1 MNEAPEQPS
10 SPPVLYS
17 WLRHLPTWVQQPS
30 HGLLSLQLPLPRGT
44 IVLQS
49 KGGGGGGG
57 GLGGLGGGRSQWA
70 GGLP

>member
-1 MNEAPEQPS
+1 MSAAFEQLS

>member
-10 SPPVLYS
+10 KPPVLYS
-17 WLRHLPTWVQQPS
+17 WLRHLPWLVQQPS

>member
-1 MNEAPEQPS
+1 MNEAPEQLS

-17 WLRHLPTWVQQPS
+17 WLRHLFTWVQQPS

-57 GLGGLGGGRSQWA
+57 GLGGLGGGRLQWA

>member
-1 MNEAPEQPS
+1 MNEAPEQLS